1 MVLPFPNHDAKWDAR
16 SRKRLEYLIRH
27 STEHLT
33 VGTGD
38 CRESYI
44 SQNRY
49 LVDHVFSK
57 QQIYEAVWDNPDG
70 DGNAAVT
77 NIISQI
83 RKKLNPGNPMHGY
96 IRTILQ
102 CHP

>member
-49 LVDHVFSK
+49 LVDHTQYLVTVSEECEEQETNSFQVTAYAQK
-57 QQIYEAVWDNPDG
+57 RGLKIIYISPDT
-70 DGNAAVT
+70 AEIKVVSRPT
-77 NIISQI
+77 
-83 RKKLNPGNPMHGY
+83 P
-96 IRTILQ
+96 
-102 CHP
+102 

>member
-1 MVLPFPNHDAKWDAR
+1 MVLPFPNHDSKWDAR

-49 LVDHVFSK
+49 LVDHTQYLVAVNEECEEQETNSFQVTAYEQKSGLEI
-57 QQIYEAVWDNPDG
+57 IYISPDTAEV
-70 DGNAAVT
+70 NVVSRPT
-77 NIISQI
+77 
-83 RKKLNPGNPMHGY
+83 P
-96 IRTILQ
+96 
-102 CHP
+102 